1 MGGAAVCRLAYGR
14 APGKVATSLSKAGS
28 LSKVCSRDP
37 RLCSQ
42 IELDFRTPLAHPG
55 GMTDT
60 RAILAAN
67 TAFYVAFS
75 TGNLDAISRLWA
87 DSDNISCI
95 HPGWPVIVGRAA
107 VIGSWRDILQS
118 PSRPQITCHEPY
130 PIVAGDW
137 GHVVCIELVEAAP
150 LAASN
155 HFRLIDGVW
164 RLVHHQSSPI
174 APSMVQRSGD
184 DQPGPAGRVH

>member
-1 MGGAAVCRLAYGR
+1 
-14 APGKVATSLSKAGS
+14 
-28 LSKVCSRDP
+28 
-37 RLCSQ
+37 
-42 IELDFRTPLAHPG
+42 
-55 GMTDT
+55 MTDK

-67 TAFYVAFS
+67 QAFYVAFS
-75 TGNLDAISRLWA
+75 TGDFTKLAGLWA
-87 DSDNISCI
+87 DDDNISCI

-118 PSRPQITCHEPY
+118 PGRPQITCHEPY
-130 PIVAGDW
+130 AIITGDS

-155 HFRLIDGVW
+155 HFRLVDGGW

-174 APSMVQRSGD
+174 APSMIQATGNEE
-184 DQPGPAGRVH
+184 PGTPGRVH

>member
-1 MGGAAVCRLAYGR
+1 
-14 APGKVATSLSKAGS
+14 
-28 LSKVCSRDP
+28 
-37 RLCSQ
+37 
-42 IELDFRTPLAHPG
+42 
-55 GMTDT
+55 MTDK

-67 TAFYVAFS
+67 LTFYVAFS
-75 TGNLDAISRLWA
+75 TGDFTKLAGLWA
-87 DSDNISCI
+87 DDDNISCI

-118 PSRPQITCHEPY
+118 PTRPQISCHEPY
-130 PIVAGDW
+130 AIVAGDS

-174 APSMVQRSGD
+174 AASMVQTSGEE
-184 DQPGPAGRVH
+184 QGPAGRVH